1 MKMLINI
8 NNKSKKNKTQKFK
21 NLKKNKSQSHL
32 KKTVSKQIK
41 IQKISTNFTKKK
53 SKILKLN

>member
-8 NNKSKKNKTQKFK
+8 NNNLKKNKTQKFK
-21 NLKKNKSQSHL
+21 NLKKNKSQAHH
-32 KKTVSKQIK
+32 KKTVYYQIK
-41 IQKISTNFTKKK
+41 IQKISINFIKMK

>member
-8 NNKSKKNKTQKFK
+8 NNNPKKNKTQKFK
-21 NLKKNKSQSHL
+21 NLKKNKSQAHH
-32 KKTVSKQIK
+32 KKTVYNQIK
-41 IQKISTNFTKKK
+41 IQKISINFTKKK